1 VLSVILS
8 CDDLYA
14 AADFFTDRLG
24 WRLVFSTPP
33 ESDDPIAAVAL
44 GDATVLLGPA
54 LEAFLSPR
62 SRDHRGAGVQIFVT
76 LPASEDIE
84 VLHRRHE
91 AAGVVT
97 KPLSHRPWGRRAFN
111 AELFGYRFLF
121 AEDSTAGADNGGGAE
136 DDAAPR
142 PSA

>member
-1 VLSVILS
+1 MLSVILS

-24 WRLVFSTPP
+24 WQLVFSTPP
-33 ESDDPIAAVAL
+33 ESDDPMAAVAL
-44 GDATVLLGPA
+44 GDATVMLGPA
-54 LEAFLSPR
+54 FEDFLPSR
-62 SRDHRGAGVQIFVT
+62 SRDHRGAGVQVFVT

-84 VLHRRHE
+84 VVHRRHE

-97 KPLSHRPWGRRAFN
+97 KPLSARPWGRRAFN
-111 AELFGYRFLF
+111 AELFGYRFLV
-121 AEDSTAGADNGGGAE
+121 AEDSTAGAGNGGGVE
-136 DDAAPR
+136 DAAAPG